1 MKNRDYI
8 SYFHCCGQ
16 MPINEYLREEGFTL
30 GHSLV
35 VQSLMAGR
43 TRGQDLEM
51 ADHTKGAEMT
61 ATLSLP
67 IPI

>member
-1 MKNRDYI
+1 
-8 SYFHCCGQ
+8 

-43 TRGQDLEM
+43 TQGQDLEM
-51 ADHTKGAEMT
+51 AGHTKGTEMT

-67 IPI
+67 IHI